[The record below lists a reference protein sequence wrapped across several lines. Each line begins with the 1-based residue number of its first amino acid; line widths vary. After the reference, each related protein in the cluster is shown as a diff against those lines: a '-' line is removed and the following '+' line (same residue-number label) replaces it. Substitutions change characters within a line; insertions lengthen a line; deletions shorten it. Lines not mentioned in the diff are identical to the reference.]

1 MKASLIYLLL
11 IFFLSVSVS
20 AQTRYQEADMFAT
33 KSPKDIFIGAVME
46 EGTINKDVHELIKV
60 PLNEITVSYSL
71 PISGHSLNPSSENML
86 NAVRE
91 RLKEKSPLKPNYSF
105 SFSARELKSFS
116 EVPIYF
122 GQDINLSRFI
132 GVNSVKKSKKTL
144 MAISVSQSFFSI
156 NMDMQQHL
164 VADPAV
170 LQKYDQSKLI
180 YVNSIEFGRRVFI
193 TLESNLSYNEVSQA
207 VESAF
212 KKEGLDEKSK
222 AVLANCTVRI
232 ASFGNDLPPLGTE
245 NPFPQVIAYMSQ
257 PVTAENF
264 GVPVAFR
271 ASYLKDNSSF
281 VNKFSGEQ

>member
-1 MKASLIYLLL
+1 
-11 IFFLSVSVS
+11 
-20 AQTRYQEADMFAT
+20 MFAT

-86 NAVRE
+86 NVVRQ
-91 RLKEKSPLKPNYSF
+91 RLKEKSPLKANYSF
-105 SFSARELKSFS
+105 PFSARELKSFS

-212 KKEGLDEKSK
+212 KKRGPTKRVRRYWPTVPFALPLLETICHPLVRKIHFRKS
-222 AVLANCTVRI
+222 
-232 ASFGNDLPPLGTE
+232 LPT
-245 NPFPQVIAYMSQ
+245 
-257 PVTAENF
+257 
-264 GVPVAFR
+264 
-271 ASYLKDNSSF
+271 
-281 VNKFSGEQ
+281 